1 MQPLVTYLNMNVT
14 LENSTG
20 AVKDGGMLTLEEGSG
35 GESETPTQP
44 AFLIDVET
52 LDVSDLDW

>member
-1 MQPLVTYLNMNVT
+1 MNVT